1 MGFFITFILLITPNK
16 NKNMKLRVLTLFA
29 LLLSS
34 VSFTQ
39 ETTFEDTNSIENQFE
54 ELYKKSSTYQVY
66 KVISKDK
73 YQRLKLNILDSVKDL
88 KETIAHKESLL
99 LKEKSNIEET
109 KKLLTQ
115 TEIDLNISL
124 KKESSIDI
132 LGIKLSKVV
141 YNLLLWGIIVL
152 LLLGL
157 SYFIFKFFRSNI
169 LTKEAKNNLVDV
181 EQEFEQH
188 RKKTLVR
195 EQKLRRKLQD
205 EINKQRNS

>member
-1 MGFFITFILLITPNK
+1 LGFFITFILLITPNK
-16 NKNMKLRVLTLFA
+16 NKNMKLRVLILFA

-73 YQRLKLNILDSVKDL
+73 YQRLKLNILDSLKDL